1 MINEKKGTCCHKCG
15 HVHVKGT
22 ACPKPYLTGDRS
34 CKRRKNESV
43 DVNEIGER
51 DYRWE
56 PIINYFN
63 NSENKA
69 KAAADIINFELED
82 PSDKFKF
89 INQYS
94 VLDTETLLAKVQDYL
109 SNEVGKEEAEEL
121 ASKLKISELST
132 MDDFN
137 STEHQTLPAD
147 YQEGLEYDHFC
158 EACLAET
165 LLEYKDKIEEAE
177 YQGRKVQLGKPF
189 STPGGPKKRSVY
201 VKNAKGNVVK
211 VNFGDPNMKIKKS
224 NPKRRKSFRARHNC
238 DNPGPRWKA
247 RYWSC
252 KAW

>member
-1 MINEKKGTCCHKCG
+1 MIDEKKGTCCHKCG

-22 ACPKPYLTGDRS
+22 ACPKPYLTGKRS
-34 CKRRKNESV
+34 CERRKNESV

-51 DYRWE
+51 DWRYDLF
-56 PIINYFN
+56 IDYFKQ
-63 NSENKA
+63 SENKA
-69 KAAADIINFELED
+69 KAAADIINFQVDD
-82 PSDKFKF
+82 PSDKFKY

-94 VLDTETLLAKVQDYL
+94 NLDTEELLAKIQDYL
-109 SNEVGKEEAEEL
+109 RSEVGKEEAEEL
-121 ASKLKISELST
+121 ADKLKISELST

-137 STEHQTLPAD
+137 STEHQVLPAD
-147 YQEGLEYDHFC
+147 YQESYETDQFC
-158 EACLAET
+158 EACLT
-165 LLEYKDKIEEAE
+165 EYLMEYEQKLEEAE
-177 YQGRKVQLGKPF
+177 YKGRKVSLGKPF
-189 STPGGPKKRSVY
+189 LTPDGPKKRSVY

-211 VNFGDPNMKIKKS
+211 VNFGDPNLKIKKS